1 MGKFKEEP
9 KQGPPAYLVSFGDMM
24 TLVLTFFILL
34 VSMSQEQRYGLL
46 AKGVGSF
53 IVAIQSHGLN
63 GVLSAEEKM
72 AVFEHMRRRFNLPPE
87 EEPERRTDFAD
98 ASSKELLRTRVLEAL
113 QPHSELHYPLVA
125 VFEPGSTTLSQA
137 GRRYLDELAP
147 SLRPRFSQLL
157 LLEGHASLVEDGPE
171 SVPIA
176 FGRAQAV
183 RRYLIETHD
192 FQPQRVEARAWRRE
206 VQTRGAVVRAVDA
219 RLVTPPRPPVSPR

>member
-63 GVLSAEEKM
+63 GILTAEEEA

-87 EEPERRTDFAD
+87 EDPERRENFVD
-98 ASSKELLRTRVLEAL
+98 ASSKELLRTKALEAL

-125 VFEPGSTTLSQA
+125 VFEPGSSTLSEA

-171 SVPIA
+171 PVRLA
-176 FGRAQAV
+176 FARAQTV
-183 RRYLIETHD
+183 RRYLIEAHD

-206 VQTRGAVVRAVDA
+206 VLASGAAVRAVDA
-219 RLVTPPRPPVSPR
+219 RLVTPPRPPASRR